1 MAQGVSHS
9 DVGRFQVPRPDDGVE
24 HLAGAAK
31 YSIGAHTSL
40 EEDPSD
46 NVTQQNLCMRAHAA
60 AGAAAL
66 DVSVGVGCT

>member
-46 NVTQQNLCMRAHAA
+46 DVTQQNLCMRARTQQQEQQH
-60 AGAAAL
+60 L
-66 DVSVGVGCT
+66 MSVSV